1 MPRVKYPFV
10 FMFVASIYV
19 CAMCMCH
26 LASASH
32 IKVNQATPE
41 IEENL
46 TGRQHYSLLRR
57 YIFIQFFKTRAHN
70 KISEYDNSLKNCG
83 FGFLGGPR
91 SGKLKALPILK

>member
-46 TGRQHYSLLRR
+46 TGRQPYRISNSFLV
-57 YIFIQFFKTRAHN
+57 FIQMNMNSGLSKKCLNNFTGC
-70 KISEYDNSLKNCG
+70 SEGTYLFNFLK
-83 FGFLGGPR
+83 PEHR
-91 SGKLKALPILK
+91 I